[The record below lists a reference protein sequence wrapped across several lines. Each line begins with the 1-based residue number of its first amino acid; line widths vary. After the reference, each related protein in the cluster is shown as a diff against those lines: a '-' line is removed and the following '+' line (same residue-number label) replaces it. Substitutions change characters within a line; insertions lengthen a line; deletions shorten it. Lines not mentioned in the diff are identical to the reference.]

1 MPNLFARQTA
11 LTNVGGRIDYISN
24 PERQENLLAVYD
36 GAADRADGAYWRLLA
51 QECKEASKHAAPDR
65 KCVQGRELI
74 IQLSNALLD
83 RMTPAQIAKILAF
96 SFEQKYGR
104 PCVVA
109 VHFNADRTNL
119 HAHLIY
125 SERDL
130 LPEPVVKVA
139 PRALFFDETGKRCY
153 KKKEIQD
160 EAGDLRPGCRIVAK
174 GEIYERRFFSAVD
187 PSFSQKG
194 WLKDCKANWLLPL
207 RNGDLKG
214 DVTITMYNKDSG
226 KLAQQHVGPV
236 KHVDDPA
243 AKEKAAQISEYN
255 QAVKEFNGL
264 VDAKAV
270 IRTEVAAMQQ
280 SVQAA
285 PKKNGVIQ
293 VVIVR
298 FKELVKL
305 FQARKEQ
312 QAQKERWAQIMA
324 RSKPV
329 TPGPVR
335 AAAPAPTEP
344 ARPEPVP
351 VPSFAALIAA
361 DEEVEKRRSAVQVA
375 SLAVGEER
383 KINQDLIDLPA
394 QLRGAVARLRE
405 AKRTFDATE
414 ADLLKAKWPEAP
426 KGIFV
431 SKKRQAEYDSAM
443 EQHRAKIEPKQKILA
458 ESRTAIQENLALLM
472 GYLRPEERQK
482 QGYGRNAPVI
492 TADNLTSS
500 DIWNIERFIEFKLD
514 RGRGIGMAAALE
526 KRYADNLGALTA
538 AKTAL
543 GGAEAAYQAKLRE
556 IPSEHREA
564 ALRAVEKARSERAE
578 EAEAQALAEREQPG
592 RSVAKSSLILE

>member
-36 GAADRADGAYWRLLA
+36 GAADREDGAYWRLLA

-109 VHFNADRTNL
+109 VHFNATKTNL
-119 HAHLIY
+119 HAHLVY

-139 PRALFFDETGKRCY
+139 SRALFFDEAGKRCY
-153 KKKEIQD
+153 KKKEILD

-264 VDAKAV
+264 VDAKSV
-270 IRTEVAAMQQ
+270 SWPDLAAMQQ

-285 PKKNGVIQ
+285 PKKNNVIQ

-305 FQARKEQ
+305 FQTRKEH
-312 QAQKERWAQIMA
+312 QAQKEYWERVRA

-329 TPGPVR
+329 PPGPVR
-335 AAAPAPTEP
+335 AATPAPIEP
-344 ARPEPVP
+344 ARPEPKP

-361 DEEVEKRRSAVQVA
+361 DAEVEKCRLDVHVA
-375 SLAVGEER
+375 KLAVGEER
-383 KINQDLIDLPA
+383 EINQDLIDLPA
-394 QLRGAVARLRE
+394 QLRSAVAQLSE
-405 AKRTFDATE
+405 AKRTFDATK
-414 ADLLKAKWPEAP
+414 ADLLKAKGPEEP

-431 SKKRQAEYDSAM
+431 SKKRQAEYDAAM
-443 EQHRAKIEPKQKILA
+443 EQHRAKIEPKQKLLA
-458 ESRTAIQENLALLM
+458 ESRTAIQDNLALLM
-472 GYLRPEERQK
+472 GRLRPEERQK

-526 KRYADNLGALTA
+526 KRYAEDLGVLKA
-538 AKTAL
+538 ARTAL
-543 GGAEAAYQAKLRE
+543 GGAEAAYQDKIRE
-556 IPSEHREA
+556 IPPEHREA
-564 ALRAVEKARSERAE
+564 ALRAVEKARTERAE
-578 EAEAQALAEREQPG
+578 EAEAQALADRERPG
-592 RSVAKSSLILE
+592 RSVAKSSIILE

>member
-255 QAVKEFNGL
+255 KAVKEFNGL
-264 VDAKAV
+264 VDAKSV
-270 IRTEVAAMQQ
+270 SWPDLAAMQQ

-285 PKKNGVIQ
+285 PKKNNVIQ

-298 FKELVKL
+298 FKELVKH
-305 FQARKEQ
+305 FQAWKEQ
-312 QAQKERWAQIMA
+312 QAQKESWERFM
-324 RSKPV
+324 RKSRPV
-329 TPGPVR
+329 TSGPVR
-335 AAAPAPTEP
+335 AATPAPIEP
-344 ARPEPVP
+344 ARPEPKP

-361 DEEVEKRRSAVQVA
+361 DAEVEKCRLDVHVA
-375 SLAVGEER
+375 KLAVGEER
-383 KINQDLIDLPA
+383 EINQDLIDLPA
-394 QLRGAVARLRE
+394 QLRSAVAQLSE
-405 AKRTFDATE
+405 AKRTFDATK
-414 ADLLKAKWPEAP
+414 ADLLKAKGPEEP

-431 SKKRQAEYDSAM
+431 SKKRQAEYDAAM
-443 EQHRAKIEPKQKILA
+443 EQHRAKIEPKQKLLA
-458 ESRTAIQENLALLM
+458 ESRTAIQDNLALLM
-472 GYLRPEERQK
+472 GRLRPEERQK

-492 TADNLTSS
+492 TADNLTFS

-526 KRYADNLGALTA
+526 KRYAEDLGVLKA
-538 AKTAL
+538 ARTAL
-543 GGAEAAYQAKLRE
+543 GGAEAAYQDKIRE
-556 IPSEHREA
+556 IPPEHREA
-564 ALRAVEKARSERAE
+564 ALRAVEKARTERAE
-578 EAEAQALAEREQPG
+578 EAEAQALADRERPG
-592 RSVAKSSLILE
+592 RSVAKSSIILE

>member
-160 EAGDLRPGCRIVAK
+160 EARDLRPGCRIVAK
-174 GEIYERRFFSAVD
+174 GAIYERRVFSAVD

-285 PKKNGVIQ
+285 PKKNNVIQ

-305 FQARKEQ
+305 FQTRKEH
-312 QAQKERWAQIMA
+312 QAQKEYWERVRA

-335 AAAPAPTEP
+335 AAAPAPIEP
-344 ARPEPVP
+344 ARPEPKP

-361 DEEVEKRRSAVQVA
+361 DAEVEKCRLDVHVA
-375 SLAVGEER
+375 KLAVGEER
-383 KINQDLIDLPA
+383 EINQDLIDLPEKLRSAVA
-394 QLRGAVARLRE
+394 QLSK
-405 AKRTFDATE
+405 AKRTFDDAQ
-414 ADLLKAKWPEAP
+414 AAWLKTKGPEKP

-431 SKKRQAEYDSAM
+431 SKKRQAEYDAAM
-443 EQHRAKIEPKQKILA
+443 EQHRATILPYEKTVI

-472 GYLRPEERQK
+472 SYLHPDQRRK
-482 QGYGRNAPVI
+482 QGYGSNAPVI

-500 DIWNIERFIEFKLD
+500 DIWDIEKFIGFRLERARD
-514 RGRGIGMAAALE
+514 IGMAAALE
-526 KRYADNLGALTA
+526 KRYADDLGTLKA
-538 AKTAL
+538 ARTAL
-543 GGAEAAYQAKLRE
+543 GGAEAAYQDKIRE
-556 IPSEHREA
+556 IPPEHREA
-564 ALRAVEKARSERAE
+564 ALRAVEKARTERAE
-578 EAEAQALAEREQPG
+578 EAEAQALADRERPG
-592 RSVAKSSLILE
+592 RSVAKSSIILE